1 MVSNVVKLERAQQVI
16 PDRGII
22 AILAA
27 SAVVAAPLSL
37 HIQPWISGAF
47 ILCCAWRWLLSAR
60 QRPLPS
66 ATVRLTLALA
76 GLAVMFATH
85 GTILGRDA
93 GVSFLILMISLKLLE
108 LRSLR
113 DAHILII
120 LDYFTIL
127 TGFLY
132 SQSIYSAA
140 YMAVGVLAVT
150 AVLNNL
156 NYETRRQ
163 SIAWHLRV
171 AANLGLQALP
181 LMLVM
186 FFLFPRF
193 AGPLW
198 SAPGGHG
205 GGTTGLSP
213 DMAPGRD
220 QSAEPV
226 RRRRLSRV
234 IRRAGAGAE
243 EALLAGPRALAY
255 RRHAL
260 DGRRSAP
267 ASWRAAACA
276 TAPAGAPVRYAVTLE
291 PDRQRWLFALDL
303 PASVPPI
310 GRLTSDYELLSK
322 RPVTERIHYPVSS
335 YLNYNT
341 QGLSPDERLRALQLP
356 PRGNPRSRAL
366 ARHWRA
372 TLPDDAAIVNRA
384 LRYFHDQPFV
394 YTMTPP
400 TLHGDQVDEFLFGT
414 RRGFC
419 EHYSS
424 SFTWLMRAAGIPAR
438 VVTGYQ
444 GGQLNPMG
452 DYLIVR
458 QSDAHAWSEV
468 WLQDRG
474 WVRIDPTA
482 AVAPERIEL
491 GLDPISQPDGA
502 PVLFEGA
509 APQFVT
515 RAWQAMRL
523 GWDALNYNWNQ
534 WVLGYGRQKQL
545 QLLSRMGVP
554 FSSVRAIA
562 LGLVASLGVLFCL
575 LALYVLHQGQRHTDR
590 LTRAYQRFCA
600 KLARRGI
607 ERRPEEGPTAFAGR
621 VARLRPELAA
631 QVRTISSLY
640 AELRYS
646 GHPSGRGVQR
656 LRQRVRSFRP

>member
-1 MVSNVVKLERAQQVI
+1 MVKLERAQQVI
-16 PDRGII
+16 PDRSII

-27 SAVVAAPLSL
+27 SAVVTAPLSL

-47 ILCCAWRWLLSAR
+47 VLCCAWRWLLSAR

-156 NYETRRQ
+156 NYETHQQ
-163 SIAWHLRV
+163 SMAWHLRV

-205 GGTTGLSP
+205 GGSTGLSP
-213 DMAPGRD
+213 DMAPGRISQLS
-220 QSAEPV
+220 QSDAVAFRVSFDGPV
-226 RRRRLSRV
+226 PAQKKLYWRGPVLWHTDGMHWTAGERPGFVAGRSLRY
-234 IRRAGAGAE
+234 RA
-243 EALLAGPRALAY
+243 R
-255 RRHAL
+255 
-260 DGRRSAP
+260 
-267 ASWRAAACA
+267 
-276 TAPAGAPVRYAVTLE
+276 GAPVRYAVTLE
-291 PDRQRWLFALDL
+291 PDRQNWLFALDL

-372 TLPDDAAIVNRA
+372 TLPDDTAIVNRA
-384 LRYFHDQPFV
+384 LRYFHNQPFV

-400 TLHGDQVDEFLFGT
+400 TLHGDQVDGFLFGT

-515 RAWQAMRL
+515 RAWQAMGL

-590 LTRAYQRFCA
+590 L
-600 KLARRGI
+600 
-607 ERRPEEGPTAFAGR
+607 
-621 VARLRPELAA
+621 
-631 QVRTISSLY
+631 
-640 AELRYS
+640 
-646 GHPSGRGVQR
+646 
-656 LRQRVRSFRP
+656 